1 MLSKLIEWILRTMKG
16 LKSERDV
23 ILDVQVSD
31 KMKAAIDLWCNM
43 YHGSAPWTG
52 EQVKSMSIPS
62 VLASELSRMTT
73 IELKSELTGTR
84 GDAIN
89 PYYQEVL
96 KNIRSYT
103 EWAAAKGGIC
113 FKPYVSDNGIEVDV
127 VQADCFLPVDYDSN
141 GDVCGAAFVSRIT
154 RGKRYYTRIEWHYFA
169 DDLYIIKNKA
179 YLSESKDDLGREI
192 QLASVDEWA
201 DVQELTE
208 IRGLKYPLFSYFKM
222 PFANSIDPYSPLG
235 VSVYSRA
242 VDLIEQADKQYSR
255 LLWEFEGGELAVDAS
270 VDALQYDDRHK
281 NGRLPN
287 GKERLF
293 RGLDI
298 QNGDK
303 DLYEVFSPTLRDQS
317 LINGL
322 NEILIRIED
331 ACGFARGTISNLDNT
346 SAKTATELKSMKQRT
361 YALVCDT
368 QKALQYALEGL
379 VRGMDELADLYHI
392 APAGDIKTSFEFDDS
407 VVCDRER
414 EFSEK
419 QQLVSSGIMQPWEF
433 RMWYFGEDEAT
444 AKKMVEEDPLYEESE
459 R

>member
-1 MLSKLIEWILRTMKG
+1 MLSKLIEWILRTMQHWQ
-16 LKSERDV
+16 RDENV
-23 ILDVQVSD
+23 MLDVQVSE
-31 KMKAAIDLWCNM
+31 KMKTAIDLWCQM
-43 YHGSAPWTG
+43 YHGNPPWAG
-52 EQVKSMSIPS
+52 EEVKSMSIPS

-84 GDAIN
+84 GAAIN

-113 FKPYVSDNGIEVDV
+113 FKPYVANDRIEVDV

-141 GDVCGAAFVSRIT
+141 GDVCGAAFVSRMT
-154 RGKRYYTRIEWHYFA
+154 RGQKYYTRIEWHYFA
-169 DDLYIIKNKA
+169 DDQYIIKNRA
-179 YLSESKDDLGREI
+179 YLSETKEDLGREVP
-192 QLASVDEWA
+192 LSYVEEWSH
-201 DVQELTE
+201 VQETAT
-208 IRGLKYPLFSYFKM
+208 ISGLKYPLFSYFKM
-222 PFANSIDPYSPLG
+222 PFANSVDPYSPLG

-242 VDLIEQADKQYSR
+242 VELIEQADRQYSR

-270 VDALQYDDRHK
+270 IDALQYDDHHK
-281 NGRLPN
+281 NGRLPK
-287 GKERLF
+287 GKQRLF
-293 RGLDI
+293 RGLDL
-298 QNGDK
+298 QQGDK
-303 DLYEVFSPTLRDQS
+303 DLYEVFSPPLRDQS
-317 LINGL
+317 MINGL

-368 QKALQYALEGL
+368 QKALQYALERL
-379 VRGMDELADLYHI
+379 IEAMNELADLYGL
-392 APAGDIKTSFEFDDS
+392 APAGEIESSFEFDDS

-433 RMWYFGEDEAT
+433 RMWYFGEDEAA
-444 AKKMVEEDPLYEESE
+444 AKKMVEEDSFYEETE
-459 R
+459 Q